1 MIRVHLKGVHSTS
14 KRLRDGSR
22 KRYWYAWKGGPRLLG
37 EPGSPEFIASY
48 EAAHARRR
56 KPHPHAFR
64 AIIADY
70 KASRDFA
77 DLAARTRKDYL
88 KHISSIEQEFGD
100 MPISALDDPRV
111 TRVFLDWRDN
121 LPGGARQADYAFTVL
136 TRILS
141 WARDSGLTT
150 WRPPARIKKL
160 YHSDRSEAVWLPGD
174 IGAFR
179 AACSDELWLGLVLA
193 LETGQRQGDLLRLL
207 WSAYDGETIRL
218 RQGKTGQRVEI
229 PVTPTLRAV
238 LAATPRRCPQIMT
251 NSRGRPWTPD
261 GFRTVWRRAC
271 REAGITGLTFNDL
284 RGSAVVRLAE
294 AGCTVPEI
302 ASITG
307 HSIRSAHGIIDRYLP
322 RTRELALA
330 AVAKLEK
337 HKP

>member
-1 MIRVHLKGVHSTS
+1 MTRINLKKVHKTRKHLS
-14 KRLRDGSR
+14 DGSWR
-22 KRYWYAWKGGPRLLG
+22 EYHYAWKNGPRLLG
-37 EPGSPEFIASY
+37 EPGSPEYVESY
-48 EAAHARRR
+48 DAAHARRR

-77 DLAARTRKDYL
+77 DLAPRTRKDYL
-88 KHISSIEQEFGD
+88 KHIASIEEEFVD

-111 TRVFLDWRDN
+111 TRLFLDWRDN
-121 LPGGARQADYAFTVL
+121 LTCGARQADYAFTVL

-141 WARDSGLTT
+141 WARDGGLTS

-160 YHSDRSEAVWLPGD
+160 YHGDRSQNVWLPGD

-179 AACSDELWLGLVLA
+179 SVCSDEMWLGLVLA
-193 LETGQRQGDLLRLL
+193 LETGQRKGDLLALP

-229 PVTPTLRAV
+229 PVTLTLRET
-238 LAATPRRCPQIMT
+238 LARTPRRCPQIMT
-251 NSRGRPWTPD
+251 NSRGRPWTEH
-261 GFRTVWRRAC
+261 GFDTGWKRA
-271 REAGITGLTFNDL
+271 RHKAGITDLTFNDL

-302 ASITG
+302 ASLTG
-307 HSIRSAHGIIDRYLP
+307 HSIRSAHSIIEHYLP

-337 HKP
+337 HKK

>member
-1 MIRVHLKGVHSTS
+1 MTRVNLKGVHTTS
-14 KRLRDGSR
+14 KRLSDGSLR
-22 KRYWYAWKGGPRLLG
+22 RYYYAWKGGPRLIG

-56 KPHPHAFR
+56 MPAPHLFR

-77 DLAARTRKDYL
+77 ELAPRTRKDYL
-88 KHISSIEQEFGD
+88 KHISSIEEEFGD

-111 TRVFLDWRDN
+111 TRAFLDWRDN
-121 LPGGARQADYAFTVL
+121 LTCGARQADYAFTVL

-141 WARDSGLTT
+141 WARDRGLTS
-150 WRPPARIKKL
+150 WRPPSRIKKL
-160 YHSDRSEAVWLPGD
+160 YHGNRSEMIWLPGD

-179 AACSDELWLGLVLA
+179 QACSEELWWALVLG
-193 LETGQRQGDLLRLL
+193 LETGQRQGDLLRLP
-207 WSAYDGETIRL
+207 WSNYDGAFIRL

-229 PVTPTLRAV
+229 PVTPTLRDL
-238 LAATPRRCPQIMT
+238 LAKIPRRAPQILT
-251 NSRGRPWTPD
+251 STRGRPWSAD
-261 GFRTVWRRAC
+261 GFRTAWRRAA
-271 REAGITGLTFNDL
+271 REAGITDLTFNDL

-302 ASITG
+302 AAITG
-307 HSIRSAHGIIDRYLP
+307 HTIRSAHGIIERYLP
-322 RTRELALA
+322 RTRELAMA